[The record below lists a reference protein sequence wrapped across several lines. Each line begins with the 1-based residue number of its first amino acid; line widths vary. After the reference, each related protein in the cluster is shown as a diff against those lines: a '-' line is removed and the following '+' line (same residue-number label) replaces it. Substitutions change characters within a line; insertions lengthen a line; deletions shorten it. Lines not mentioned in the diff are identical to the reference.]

1 MKRESLLFC
10 DDVNELSNDEKQK
23 IAIKLHREF
32 SHPSSD
38 KLITL
43 LKDANINYK
52 QLFDM
57 IKNISSNC
65 KVSQRYK
72 KPKPKPVVSF
82 LLVKNFNETVTLD
95 GME

>member
-1 MKRESLLFC
+1 MDDNHDQVLKGESILFC

-23 IAIKLHREF
+23 ITIKLHHQF

-43 LKDANINYK
+43 LKDANISGK

-57 IKNISSNC
+57 VKNINSKC
-65 KVSQRYK
+65 KVCQK
-72 KPKPKPVVSF
+72 
-82 LLVKNFNETVTLD
+82 
-95 GME
+95 